1 MNKRPIFKLNPRLK
15 LCADFVR
22 IGSKMADIGTDH
34 AYLPIWLAKHNLI
47 SKAIALDINALPLN
61 SAKSNII
68 KYHVDNIVEAR
79 LSDGLENISSEEV
92 DDIVIA
98 GMGGELIANI
108 INNANFLKNPEK
120 NLILQPMSQAEFLR
134 RFLTKHNYF
143 ILDEKAI
150 MADNK
155 IYSVMSVK
163 FCNEAIKTSTLYPY
177 IGKLENHL
185 DDNTIIY
192 IEKEIIHLDN
202 KIKGFKAQNNLKL
215 CNELSNIIKL
225 LQELISR

>member
-22 IGSKMADIGTDH
+22 IGSKMADVGTDH
-34 AYLPIWLAKHNLI
+34 AYLPIWLAKNNLI

-108 INNANFLKNPEK
+108 INNANFPKNPEK
-120 NLILQPMSQAEFLR
+120 NLILQPMSQAELLR

-202 KIKGFKAQNNLKL
+202 KIKGFNTLKIS
-215 CNELSNIIKL
+215 CIRNHHDNRVMTNEKKIN
-225 LQELISR
+225 